1 MIRQE
6 ATHQGI
12 SLALKLKSTGIICRE
27 RKTHK
32 ETNKQKKKLWERRA
46 VGRNLIVY
54 SV

>member
-32 ETNKQKKKLWERRA
+32 ETNKKKKKNF
-46 VGRNLIVY
+46 GREELLAEI
-54 SV
+54 